1 MDNMIVKPS
10 KLDALKWRL
19 RRWSETHSISE
30 AAEICDFLYKELRA
44 GPRKGANVTI
54 IIVKEG

>member
-1 MDNMIVKPS
+1 MDNMFVEPT

-19 RRWSETHSISE
+19 RRWNETRSISE
-30 AAEICDFLYKELRA
+30 AADICDFLYKELRA
-44 GPRKGANVTI
+44 GPKKGADVTI

>member
-1 MDNMIVKPS
+1 MDNMLIKPT

-19 RRWSETHSISE
+19 REQHKTRSISD
-30 AAEICDFLYKELRA
+30 AIDICNYLYKELRA
-44 GPRKGANVTI
+44 GPTDGANVTI

>member
-1 MDNMIVKPS
+1 MDNMIVKPT

-19 RRWSETHSISE
+19 RRWNETRSISE
-30 AAEICDFLYKELRA
+30 ATEICDFLYKELRA

>member
-1 MDNMIVKPS
+1 MDNMFVKPT

-19 RRWSETHSISE
+19 RQQHRTRSISD
-30 AAEICDFLYKELRA
+30 AVDICDYLYKELRA
-44 GPRKGANVTI
+44 GPKKGADVTI

>member
-1 MDNMIVKPS
+1 MDNMLIKPT

-19 RRWSETHSISE
+19 RQQHRTRSISE
-30 AAEICDFLYKELRA
+30 AADICDYLYKELRA
-44 GPRKGANVTI
+44 GPKKGANVTI